1 MAGTGLRNNEI
12 VVEKRTQMCSTH
24 FPLTSLFRVGNKR
37 DSYLLFFLPVYNL
50 DPATF
55 SF

>member
-24 FPLTSLFRVGNKR
+24 FPLTSLFRVGNKKR
-37 DSYLLFFLPVYNL
+37 FISALFPPCV
-50 DPATF
+50 
-55 SF
+55 